1 MSSRAAEFASAI
13 LIGVLVGVFAGA
25 YLITMP
31 YAASDDCLTQPTG
44 DTPQGQHWFY
54 RVERGSKRHCWYLR
68 AEADTP
74 SRAASSD
81 KSSKSASRKQ
91 DSASQHSISDARA
104 ELRSRARIEDNTS
117 AVAAHRSV
125 SSVLANAT
133 AAVADDNGAGSNA
146 ISRWPDPV
154 GVIAPATPQP
164 DTAAKTIVAD
174 AQQQP
179 DAVPAVLS
187 PATAGPA
194 AAATPAPDQEEA
206 VAPAANASGKYS
218 GSLQELMVVAF
229 AALALAGLTGSGVY
243 RLAGAGRARRRY
255 KAERRSTDWQRPKKN
270 KKARKARRVEPQ
282 PVAANVESFAPE
294 SFAPKPKSAPEPAHP
309 PVPAHQP
316 EPAYE
321 PEPDYARAPE
331 PRYEPEP
338 EYASEHE
345 YASDQDYAS
354 TEPEYEPEPEE
365 HMPQPGYAPRPQYAP
380 QYSYANA
387 AHSDDYQGYE
397 PVSEYAPKPRARG
410 VQSRELNE
418 SFESIEQLLIRLA
431 K

>member
-25 YLITMP
+25 YLISMP

-68 AEADTP
+68 AEADKS
-74 SRAASSD
+74 SRVASSE

-91 DSASQHSISDARA
+91 DSASQHSISDAHA

-117 AVAAHRSV
+117 AVAAHRGV
-125 SSVLANAT
+125 SSVVANAT
-133 AAVADDNGAGSNA
+133 AAAVNAPVADDNGAGSNA

-154 GVIAPATPQP
+154 GVVAPATPQP
-164 DTAAKTIVAD
+164 DTAATTIVAD

-187 PATAGPA
+187 AGPA
-194 AAATPAPDQEEA
+194 AAATTAPDQEEA
-206 VAPAANASGKYS
+206 APSANAPGKYS

-255 KAERRSTDWQRPKKN
+255 NAERRSTDWQRPKKN

-282 PVAANVESFAPE
+282 PVAANAE
-294 SFAPKPKSAPEPAHP
+294 SFAPKAKHAPEP
-309 PVPAHQP
+309 
-316 EPAYE
+316 
-321 PEPDYARAPE
+321 ARAPE
-331 PRYEPEP
+331 PAYQPEPVYESEPDHAQAPGPHYEPEP
-338 EYASEHE
+338 EYASD
-345 YASDQDYAS
+345 YASDPDYAS
-354 TEPEYEPEPEE
+354 EPEFEPEPEQ
-365 HMPQPGYAPRPQYAP
+365 HMPRSGYAPRPQYAP
-380 QYSYANA
+380 QHSYANA
-387 AHSDDYQGYE
+387 AHSDDYEGYE
-397 PVSEYAPKPRARG
+397 PVSEYAPKPRARGG

>member
-1 MSSRAAEFASAI
+1 MSSRAAEFASAV

-68 AEADTP
+68 AEAGTS
-74 SRAASSD
+74 SRVASSE

-91 DSASQHSISDARA
+91 DSASQHLISDAHA

-117 AVAAHRSV
+117 AVAAHHSV
-125 SSVLANAT
+125 SSVVANAT
-133 AAVADDNGAGSNA
+133 AAAVNASVADDNGAGSNA

-154 GVIAPATPQP
+154 GVTAPAAPQP
-164 DTAAKTIVAD
+164 DTAAPIVVAD

-179 DAVPAVLS
+179 DPVPAVLS
-187 PATAGPA
+187 PVAADPAATA
-194 AAATPAPDQEEA
+194 ATTPDQEEA

-255 KAERRSTDWQRPKKN
+255 KAERRSTDWQRPKKQ

-294 SFAPKPKSAPEPAHP
+294 TFASKAKHAPEPVYAPEPAY
-309 PVPAHQP
+309 QP
-316 EPAYE
+316 EPVYE
-321 PEPDYARAPE
+321 PEPNHAQAPG
-331 PRYEPEP
+331 PHYEPEP
-338 EYASEHE
+338 EYAS
-345 YASDQDYAS
+345 DYAS
-354 TEPEYEPEPEE
+354 EPEYEPEPEE
-365 HMPQPGYAPRPQYAP
+365 HMPQSGYAPRPQYAP
-380 QYSYANA
+380 QHSYANA
-387 AHSDDYQGYE
+387 AHSEDYQGYE